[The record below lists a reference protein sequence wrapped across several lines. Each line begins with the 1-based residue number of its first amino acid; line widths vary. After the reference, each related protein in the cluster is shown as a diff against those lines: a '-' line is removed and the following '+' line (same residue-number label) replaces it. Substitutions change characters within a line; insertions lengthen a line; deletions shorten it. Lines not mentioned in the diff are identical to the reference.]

1 MRERPRLQRPVWSP
15 IAPGAHPLAQGD
27 LLGPGGEPSPL
38 RCPERGYGGA
48 PVRQRSSAC
57 PQPPIPPRVAIQ
69 VGLYSNGWAARKYI
83 PGSYPTAGN
92 MVHNL
97 YYSSTC

>member
-15 IAPGAHPLAQGD
+15 IAPEAHPLAQGD
-27 LLGPGGEPSPL
+27 PLSSRGEPSPL
-38 RCPERGYGGA
+38 RCPK
-48 PVRQRSSAC
+48 RSYDSALDRLRSGAC
-57 PQPPIPPRVAIQ
+57 PQPPIPPRVTVQ